1 MTLARAGTPHG
12 EVALRRRG
20 DVLELVVDGAFAM
33 DTVDTSTE
41 VVLAAEGLRRCPAP
55 TRVLVGGLGLGFTA
69 RAVLDDD
76 RVEPRRR
83 RRARRAA
90 RALVTRGLAPEI
102 TGIEGPRCSLHP
114 ADVADVL
121 SGRAGPPGP
130 WDVVLLDV
138 DNGPGFLVHP
148 SNASL
153 YAAPGLATARA
164 ALAPGG
170 VLVVWSSHVAPSL
183 GTALRDA
190 ARAGDGVE
198 GDRASRGAGRARLRV
213 RPVLARA
220 RARRAWA
227 CEDGPVNP
235 ALVLRRELPGDEEP
249 TRALHDAAFGVPEGA
264 EHSAETVLLDGL
276 RADGDVLDTL
286 TLVAEL
292 DGEVLGHVVC
302 SRATMGAGTSVALGT
317 DRGATG
323 PPGPGHRFGARLRGA
338 RHGGPAR

>member
-41 VVLAAEGLRRCPAP
+41 VVLAEEGLRRCPAP

-69 RAVLDDD
+69 RAVLADD
-76 RVEPRRR
+76 RVGHVDVVELAEP
-83 RRARRAA
+83 
-90 RALVTRGLAPEI
+90 LVRWSRDGLAPEI

-121 SGRAGPPGP
+121 AGRSGPPGP

-153 YAAPGLATARA
+153 YAVSGLGTARA

-183 GTALRDA
+183 RRALRDA
-190 ARAGDGVE
+190 ARP
-198 GDRASRGAGRARLRV
+198 GDRVEESVLPVVRDGRAF
-213 RPVLARA
+213 
-220 RARRAWA
+220 
-227 CEDGPVNP
+227 EY
-235 ALVLRRELPGDEEP
+235 ALYSL
-249 TRALHDAAFGVPEGA
+249 TRAPE
-264 EHSAETVLLDGL
+264 
-276 RADGDVLDTL
+276 R
-286 TLVAEL
+286 
-292 DGEVLGHVVC
+292 
-302 SRATMGAGTSVALGT
+302 
-317 DRGATG
+317 
-323 PPGPGHRFGARLRGA
+323 
-338 RHGGPAR
+338 PARMSR